1 MADNDCVNRFSLG
14 ECDFGKPVTIS
25 VRSFLDFCGHRGQK
39 FALSLLCSHLS
50 QCHHRAEWP
59 VVCSGVHY
67 YNIRSY
73 LEYTNRLTALHW
85 SRRKKGTEAH
95 MSGIFQNIEPR
106 RRRRPL
112 RHLGYTCRLSLTLLG
127 TTLLWWLRRRRTGE
141 QTDWLD
147 WLWLL
152 VQSPIQLLPCSL
164 HCSFS
169 DGLLNGSHWGHGSQ
183 CGEPLRLS

>member
-1 MADNDCVNRFSLG
+1 MYYLN
-14 ECDFGKPVTIS
+14 
-25 VRSFLDFCGHRGQK
+25 FL
-39 FALSLLCSHLS
+39 S
-50 QCHHRAEWP
+50 
-59 VVCSGVHY
+59 VHY

-127 TTLLWWLRRRRTGE
+127 TTLLWWLRQRRTGE

-169 DGLLNGSHWGHGSQ
+169 DGLLTGSHWGHGSQ
-183 CGEPLRLS
+183 CGEPLRLPYSHKFGFLFSFRYLILNLGTYRLESV